1 MEQNSHQLIECN
13 ACLVSFP
20 VSDIK
25 IYPRIVS
32 KANQRAIAY
41 CFKCP
46 ECGQE
51 YVCYFKD
58 SEVNALFRK
67 GKPELARQRMAC
79 LKEIFTND
87 SSV

>member
-1 MEQNSHQLIECN
+1 MEQLQKQIECN
-13 ACLVSFP
+13 ACKKSFP
-20 VSDIK
+20 VEKIE

-32 KANQRAIAY
+32 KKNMRAIAY

-51 YVCYFKD
+51 YICYFKD

-67 GKPELARQRMAC
+67 GDIENARFRMRY
-79 LKEIFTND
+79 LKEVFTND
-87 SSV
+87 NPL